1 MSVKTF
7 LDSEANRTGLSMW
20 LGTVLVAAL
29 QYFVLH
35 QTPATADLLGLV
47 IGAIKI
53 WQPDATVTA
62 AQLTSEI
69 SAVKALIAAPGA
81 GTVGAAINDTE
92 ALIGAVTNPTAAK
105 AGKL

>member
-1 MSVKTF
+1 MSVQTF
-7 LDSEANRTGLSMW
+7 LDSEANRTGLAMW

-29 QYFVLH
+29 QYFALH

-53 WQPDATVTA
+53 WQPDATVTT
-62 AQLTSEI
+62 AQLSGEI
-69 SAVKALIAAPGA
+69 AAVKALIAAPGA
-81 GTVGAAINDTE
+81 GTVGAAIADTE
-92 ALIGAVTNPTAAK
+92 ALVDAVTNPTAAK